1 MSNRLLSGS
10 ACKGQ
15 AHLRTTEVR
24 KLVLQPPIGARTVP
38 CRIRTCNVA
47 TIELDGL
54 RTSTTRSGSLFPQS
68 KLSVATKAAT
78 LESPQATSNDIDSEL
93 LANIRKA
100 ALHLREH
107 GWAVVE
113 GVLPPDRCESAI
125 SAAWDWLE
133 SLGTG
138 IKRTDPTTWDA
149 SRWPPGNFGIIS
161 TLEVAH
167 QGFVWDVRKHPRV
180 VKVFEELWGTNEL
193 LTSFD
198 SINVLRPREYGTSK
212 MKADYQKPWWHV
224 DQAPTRL
231 GMHCIQGILNLTS
244 VQPDSATLMVKD
256 KSYHA
261 HHDFWEQSSML
272 EADKQKQGDFYRF
285 QPDEMPYWDSYETVA
300 VRGGPGSLFIWDS
313 RTVHMN
319 QPATADGIWRFVV
332 YCCYQPRA
340 LATPTD
346 LETKQDAY
354 REYKVTTHWPA
365 QNVTSLNLASSTQVE
380 GAVMPDYKIVRTR
393 DRVEDDR
400 VLELAGM
407 MPYGHVDTKTGLL
420 FMSDEELAAAAA
432 GSK

>member
-1 MSNRLLSGS
+1 MLVYSCELSLVS
-10 ACKGQ
+10 LQ
-15 AHLRTTEVR
+15 TTEVR

-180 VKVFEELWGTNEL
+180 VKV
-193 LTSFD
+193 
-198 SINVLRPREYGTSK
+198 SIGCV
-212 MKADYQKPWWHV
+212 V
-224 DQAPTRL
+224 
-231 GMHCIQGILNLTS
+231 I
-244 VQPDSATLMVKD
+244 VQ
-256 KSYHA
+256 
-261 HHDFWEQSSML
+261 
-272 EADKQKQGDFYRF
+272 
-285 QPDEMPYWDSYETVA
+285 
-300 VRGGPGSLFIWDS
+300 
-313 RTVHMN
+313 
-319 QPATADGIWRFVV
+319 
-332 YCCYQPRA
+332 
-340 LATPTD
+340 
-346 LETKQDAY
+346 
-354 REYKVTTHWPA
+354 
-365 QNVTSLNLASSTQVE
+365 QNVACVPTGAQRQALQVMQ
-380 GAVMPDYKIVRTR
+380 GPTCKCVY
-393 DRVEDDR
+393 
-400 VLELAGM
+400 
-407 MPYGHVDTKTGLL
+407 Y
-420 FMSDEELAAAAA
+420 
-432 GSK
+432 